1 MMYNE
6 QTQRMEMTPTGSQEE
21 AVKILVSKLQE
32 AIQDKETYKTIE
44 KALGVVIKESMQAGY
59 ENCMETVNNTI
70 LEDDLSRT

>member
-6 QTQRMEMTPTGSQEE
+6 QTKRMEMTPTGSQEE

-32 AIQDKETYKTIE
+32 AIQDKETYRAIE

>member
-32 AIQDKETYKTIE
+32 AIQDKETYRAIE